1 MGSKQKSIDF
11 EYSVDAY
18 HYDLP
23 PELIAQQPAEKRDD
37 SRLLALNCQQDTVE
51 DLRFPDIVEFL
62 GPDDLL
68 VVNDTKV
75 FPARIIGKKET
86 GGRIELFLLEYPH
99 VDPNRVHRTDNS
111 AGKSATTSLT
121 VTALLKSSKRPKPGT
136 RIICGANLEGIVR
149 ELLPDGKARVT
160 LIFQGDIDETLAACG
175 KVPLPPYI
183 RRPDSDLPRDRERYQ
198 TIYANRT
205 GAVAAP
211 TAGLHFSEALL
222 KKISTSGVKTAA
234 VTLHVGYGTFAPVR
248 VTDIRQHILHEEFTV
263 IPQET
268 ADLVNKTRRKGGKI
282 WAVGTTTV
290 RTLEF
295 GADDNGHLQARE
307 GWCNTYIYPGYRFR
321 IINNLITNFHLP
333 GSSLLFLVA
342 ALVGRKKLMKCY
354 RHAIDRNYRFYS
366 YGDAMVIVT

>member
-1 MGSKQKSIDF
+1 MGREQKSIDF
-11 EYSVDAY
+11 EYSIDAF

-23 PELIAQQPAEKRDD
+23 PELIAQEPVAQRDD
-37 SRLLALNCQQDTVE
+37 SRLLALNRQQGTVE
-51 DLRFPDIVEFL
+51 DLRFPDIMQYL
-62 GPDDLL
+62 QPHDLL

-99 VDPNRVHRTDNS
+99 IDTNQAHRTDNS
-111 AGKSATTSLT
+111 AGNSTTTPLT

-136 RIICGANLEGIVR
+136 RIICGTNLEGVVQ
-149 ELLPDGKARVT
+149 ELLPDGKAKVT
-160 LIFQGDIDETLAACG
+160 LFFQGDIDDTLAASG

-183 RRPDSDLPRDRERYQ
+183 RRPDNDSPLDRERYQ

-211 TAGLHFSEALL
+211 TAGLHFSESLL
-222 KKISTSGVKTAA
+222 KNIAAHNVKTAA

-248 VTDIRQHILHEEFTV
+248 VADIRQHTLHEEYAV

-268 ADLVNKTRRKGGKI
+268 ADLVNETKRRGGKI

-295 GADDNGHLQARE
+295 GATDNGRLRAKE
-307 GWCNTYIYPGYRFR
+307 GWCNLYIYPGYRFR
-321 IINNLITNFHLP
+321 IINHLITNFHLP

-342 ALVGRKKLMKCY
+342 ALVGRKKLMECY
-354 RHAIDRNYRFYS
+354 HHAIANNYRFYS

>member
-11 EYSVDAY
+11 DYSVDAY

-23 PELIAQQPAEKRDD
+23 PELIAQEPAEKRDD
-37 SRLLALNCQQDTVE
+37 SRLLALNCQQDTIE
-51 DLRFPDIVEFL
+51 DLRFPDIVQFL
-62 GPDDLL
+62 GPNDLL

-75 FPARIIGKKET
+75 FPARIIGRKET

-99 VDPNRVHRTDNS
+99 VDPDRTHRTDNA
-111 AGKSATTSLT
+111 AGNSATSPLT
-121 VTALLKSSKRPKPGT
+121 VTALLKSSKRPRPGT

-149 ELLPDGKARVT
+149 ELLPDGKARVS
-160 LIFQGDIDETLAACG
+160 LFFQGDIDETLTACG

-183 RRPDSDLPRDRERYQ
+183 RRPDSDSPQDRERYQ

-211 TAGLHFSEALL
+211 TAGLHFSESLL
-222 KKISTSGVKTAA
+222 KKISTIGVKTAA

-248 VTDIRQHILHEEFTV
+248 VTDIRQHALHEEYAV

-268 ADLVNKTRRKGGKI
+268 ADLVNETKRKGGKI

-290 RTLEF
+290 RALEF
-295 GADDNGHLQARE
+295 GAADNGRLQARE
-307 GWCNTYIYPGYRFR
+307 GWCNIYIYPGYRFR
-321 IINNLITNFHLP
+321 ITNNLITNFHLP

-342 ALVGRKKLMKCY
+342 ALVGRKKLMACY
-354 RHAIDRNYRFYS
+354 QLAIAHNYRFYS